1 MIQFKNVKK
10 IFDDATEAVIDDL
23 SFQIKKGELVVLIGE
38 SGCGKTTT
46 MKMINRLI
54 EPSGG
59 EILING
65 DNILDINAIQLRRNI
80 GYVIQMV
87 GLFPHMTVSENIEL
101 VPLLKEWTQEERE
114 ERAREL
120 LDLVGLPADEYAK
133 RYPSELS
140 GGQQQ
145 RVGIARALAAN
156 PDILLMDEPFSAL
169 DPITREQLQD
179 ELIRLQSELSKT
191 IVMVS
196 HDMDEAIKMADRIA
210 VMDKGNIV
218 QFDTPEEILS
228 NPKNEFIENFVG
240 KDRLWRS
247 PELISASDIMVKKYP
262 KIYLRRRLAE
272 AVERMRE
279 REVNFLIIVDKDENY
294 QGYITAKDTRSN
306 DKSMTM
312 TELKRTDIK
321 PVHED
326 MSMADVINIINEQN
340 INFVPVIN
348 SQNKVKGVVTK
359 SSALNVI
366 SDLLQVD

>member
-1 MIQFKNVKK
+1 MIQFKDVKK
-10 IFDDATEAVIDDL
+10 IFGDSKVPVIEDL
-23 SFQIKKGELVVLIGE
+23 NFNVKKGELVVIIGE
-38 SGCGKTTT
+38 SGCGKTTAL
-46 MKMINRLI
+46 KMINRLV

-59 EILING
+59 EILVDGENV
-65 DNILDINAIQLRRNI
+65 LDMDPIELRRNI

-87 GLFPHMTVSENIEL
+87 GLFPHMTVAENIEL
-101 VPLLKEWTQEERE
+101 VPLLKDWEQEDRE
-114 ERAREL
+114 DRAKEL
-120 LDLVGLPADEYAK
+120 LNLVGLNSKEYGN

-210 VMDKGNIV
+210 VMDKGRII

-247 PELISASDIMVKKYP
+247 PELISAKDIMITQFP
-262 KIYLRRRLAE
+262 KIFSNRGLAE
-272 AVERMRE
+272 AVERMRKKE
-279 REVNFLIIVDKDENY
+279 RNYLIIVDQNENY
-294 QGYITAKDTRSN
+294 QGYITAKDTREG
-306 DKSMTM
+306 KKGLTM
-312 TELKRTDIK
+312 KDFMRTDIEA
-321 PVHED
+321 VHKD
-326 MSMADVINIINEQN
+326 TNMTKVLDILNEKD

-348 SQNKVKGVVTK
+348 SQNKLKGVVTK
-359 SSALNVI
+359 SSALNII
-366 SDLLQVD
+366 SDLLHIE